1 MYAVIK
7 TGGKQYR
14 VAPGDMLKIEK
25 LDGEVGDSIT
35 FDKVLL
41 TSDGENVNM
50 GKPYL
55 EDTKVYGS
63 IARQGKDRK
72 VIVFKYKRRKNYRK
86 KNGHRQNFTLIKIDN
101 IGE

>member
-25 LDGEVGDSIT
+25 LDGEVGDTIT

-41 TSDGENVNM
+41 TSDGDNINL

-55 EDTKVYGS
+55 EDTKVYGN

-72 VIVFKYKRRKNYRK
+72 VIVFKYKRRKGYRK
-86 KNGHRQNFTLIKIDN
+86 KNGHRQDFTLIKINN

>member
-14 VAPGDMLKIEK
+14 VTPGDMLKIEK
-25 LDGEVGDSIT
+25 LDGEVGDEIT

-41 TSDGENVNM
+41 TSDGDNVNL
-50 GKPYL
+50 GNPYL
-55 EDTKVYGS
+55 ADTKVYGN

-72 VIVFKYKRRKNYRK
+72 VIVFKYKKRKGYRK